1 MAADMLQVATY
12 IMERG
17 IENFRSTKVKDD
29 NRDVFNYVNRN
40 GGFTKF
46 RDDFINGKY
55 DVYFKEV
62 ASKTECIGMLPIIET
77 QIQEVYVPVTD
88 RELNNTEENN
98 NEIVSQ
104 KTQQH
109 IDDEVILSL
118 QKAIQ
123 DLSSKQEDII
133 KTLNDMNQT
142 TSNASIMHEKLK
154 LIEGDMVDNIRE
166 KIVGRVQKY
175 SYITYGSRK
184 GEAIRRSYRDM
195 YDIFDKCYDVNIE
208 AIQLAYI
215 KRTNMNR
222 IQNGKQPIEY
232 VDASSKVSKIN
243 IIERMGMLTE
253 FYLIVKGRLDSLM
266 PN

>member
-29 NRDVFNYVNRN
+29 NRDVFNYVSRN

-62 ASKTECIGMLPIIET
+62 AGKTKCTGILPIIET
-77 QIQEVYVPVTD
+77 QIQEVYVPVMD
-88 RELNNTEENN
+88 IGLDSTEENN
-98 NEIVSQ
+98 NELVSQ
-104 KTQQH
+104 TMQQH
-109 IDDEVILSL
+109 ISDEVILSL

-123 DLSSKQEDII
+123 DISSKQEDMI
-133 KTLNDMNQT
+133 KTLNDMSQT
-142 TSNASIMHEKLK
+142 TSSVSIMHEKLK

-166 KIVGRVQKY
+166 KIVGMVQKY

-184 GEAIRRSYRDM
+184 GEAIRRGFRDM
-195 YDIFDKCYDVNIE
+195 YDIFDKCYDINIE
-208 AIQLAYI
+208 SVQLAYI

-222 IQNGKQPIEY
+222 IKNGKQPIEY

-243 IIERMGMLTE
+243 IIEKMGMLTE
-253 FYLIVKGRLDSLM
+253 FYLIVKGRLDSLI